1 MKKFLAITGVLIG
14 TVAFAGGTDEPK
26 AGSGV
31 AVIKNGET
39 SYRLIYK
46 GDKESDVNV
55 TIYDAS
61 NKLVF
66 SDKVKHTDG
75 FTRPYNFS
83 NLKEGDYTIAVEDGS
98 GTKVEKINHRSLK
111 QSKAFHVV
119 KLSSQA
125 GKFLVTASGK
135 GKEDITINIFDG
147 SKLVHSEKKSINGDF
162 AQLYNLSKAKGSLTF
177 EIAGENGEVKRMAY

>member
-46 GDKESDVNV
+46 GDKEADVNV
-55 TIYDAS
+55 SIYDAGH
-61 NKLVF
+61 KLVF
-66 SDKVKHTDG
+66 SDKVRHTDG

-83 NLKEGDYTIAVEDGS
+83 NLEEGDYTIAVEDGS
-98 GTKVEKINHRSLK
+98 GTRIEKINHRSPK
-111 QSKAFHVV
+111 SSKSFHVI
-119 KLSSQA
+119 KLNSQS
-125 GKFLVTASGK
+125 GKFLVTAAGK

-147 SKLVHSEKKSINGDF
+147 SKLVHSESRSINGDF
-162 AQLYNLSKAKGSLTF
+162 AQLYNLSKLTGSLTF
-177 EIAGENGEVKRMAY
+177 EIAGKDGEVKRLAY